1 MTTQYSGKI
10 VIVTGGAGGL
20 GKAFSLEFAG
30 RGAQVVCNDVDPA
43 AGEALL
49 AEAASLPG
57 RIHFVAGSMMEPE
70 TCDRLTAKA
79 VELGGV
85 DVLCNNVGIQP
96 ASSYVP
102 AHELD
107 DALWDAIL
115 TVNLK
120 SFFWMVKRCVPIL
133 KQRGGGVI
141 INTAS
146 VQGIQSQKGA
156 AAYAASK
163 GGILSLTRQLALEYA
178 EDNIRV
184 VAIAPGTFDT
194 PLLRD
199 VAAGIP
205 DKTYMER
212 LRQAY
217 PMKRFGKPE
226 ELARVVAFL
235 ASDEASFMTGECVTV
250 DGGIMAQGGWAQG

>member
-1 MTTQYSGKI
+1 MSIDFTGKT

-20 GKAFSLEFAG
+20 GKAYSVEFAG
-30 RGAQVVCNDVDPA
+30 LGAEVVVNDLDPA
-43 AGEALL
+43 AGDALI
-49 AEAASLPG
+49 AEAAALPG
-57 RIHFVAGSMMEPE
+57 RIHFVAGSMGDAGV
-70 TCDRLTAKA
+70 CDRLAA
-79 VELGGV
+79 VAADLGGT

-96 ASSYVP
+96 AASYVP
-102 AHELD
+102 AHELE

-120 SFFWMVKRCVPIL
+120 SYFWMVKRCIPQML
-133 KQRGGGVI
+133 AKGSGVVL
-141 INTAS
+141 NTAS

-163 GGILSLTRQLALEYA
+163 GAILSLTRQLALEYA
-178 EDNIRV
+178 EQNIRV
-184 VAIAPGTFDT
+184 LAIAPGTFDT

-205 DKTYMER
+205 DKSYMDR
-212 LRQAY
+212 LKNAY
-217 PMKRFGKPE
+217 PMKRFGNPE

-235 ASDEASFMTGECVTV
+235 ASDGASFMTGECVTV
-250 DGGIMAQGGWAQG
+250 DGGIMAQGGWAQ